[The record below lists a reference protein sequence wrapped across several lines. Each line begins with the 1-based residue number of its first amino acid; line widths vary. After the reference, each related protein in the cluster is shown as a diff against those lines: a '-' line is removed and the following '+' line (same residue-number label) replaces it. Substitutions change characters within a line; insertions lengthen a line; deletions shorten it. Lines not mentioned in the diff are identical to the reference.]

1 MLLNSL
7 HNPFESTVLN
17 PKLSKIEKGRK
28 LIAIYDRE
36 KKSAMKLQGG
46 YSIAKINWLMQLLQE
61 SQKQIL

>member
-1 MLLNSL
+1 MLNNLK
-7 HNPFESTVLN
+7 NPFESTVLN

-36 KKSAMKLQGG
+36 KKSDMKLQGG